1 MFLGESNSIL
11 DTILHTL
18 ASFLHMN
25 CLANSNAIY
34 KLTKK
39 KNRLLHIPLFV
50 FKVNININIVQSI
63 GSFNM
68 IGFVL

>member
-18 ASFLHMN
+18 ASFSHMN

-34 KLTKK
+34 KLTKKK

-50 FKVNININIVQSI
+50 FKVNINQ
-63 GSFNM
+63 
-68 IGFVL
+68 

>member
-18 ASFLHMN
+18 ASFSHMN

-34 KLTKK
+34 KLTKKKKKK

-50 FKVNININIVQSI
+50 FKVNINQ
-63 GSFNM
+63 
-68 IGFVL
+68 